1 MSLVKR
7 QKIDDGDRRALVQSR
22 LLGARNGG
30 GILYNEAV
38 ILEGHE
44 GSVLSTRFSHNGDY
58 IASGGLDKNILLW
71 KLPYNEEE
79 ESPNYGEIK
88 GHKSAVTSVRW
99 LYDNITLASASA
111 DTTVGFWD
119 GETGKRTKKC
129 IGHELAVNDISVSK
143 DSLALSASDD
153 GSACLWDQRQKEA
166 TNKVTTEYPLL
177 SCTFNNRGNT
187 FYIGGIDPKIQ
198 AYDMRVM
205 DKPIWTC
212 EGQVDSITSIAINKD
227 DSILLSRSVNGISR
241 TYSAREFV
249 PEGIPRMNPYIY
261 DGAPSGNEYQLIRA
275 CFSTDNV
282 SIASGSEDKTVT
294 IWDYKSRKILNKISG
309 HRGAT
314 LDIAYHPTE
323 RILASTSTDGSIIV
337 REI

>member
-7 QKIDDGDRRALVQSR
+7 QKTDNGYHKALAHSR
-22 LLGARNGG
+22 LIGSTNAGE
-30 GILYNEAV
+30 ILYNEAV
-38 ILEGHE
+38 VLEGHQ
-44 GSVLSTRFSHNGDY
+44 GSVLSSSFSHNGDN
-58 IASGGLDKNILLW
+58 IASGGLDRTILLW
-71 KLPYNEEE
+71 KLPRSEEE
-79 ESPNYGEIK
+79 ETPNYGVIK

-99 LYDNITLASASA
+99 LYDDITLVSASA
-111 DTTVGFWD
+111 DTTIGFWD
-119 GETGKRTKKC
+119 SETGKRTKKC
-129 IGHELAVNDISVSK
+129 VGHELAVNEISVSK

-205 DKPIWTC
+205 DKPVWTC

-227 DSILLSRSVNGISR
+227 DSILLSRSLNGALR

-294 IWDYKSRKILNKISG
+294 IWDYKSRKILSKISG

-314 LDIAYHPTE
+314 LDIVYHPTE